1 MMNDENID
9 TVVNNQD
16 PINILDSNSMLC
28 DLTSDSTESLN
39 INALE
44 KMGTLPEEMGFNIIE
59 QDMTKPYRIIFKGE
73 FVHD

>member
-1 MMNDENID
+1 MNDENID

-59 QDMTKPYRIIFKGE
+59 HYMTKPYRIIYKGE

>member
-9 TVVNNQD
+9 TVVNNQN
-16 PINILDSNSMLC
+16 PINMLDSNSMLC

-39 INALE
+39 ISALE